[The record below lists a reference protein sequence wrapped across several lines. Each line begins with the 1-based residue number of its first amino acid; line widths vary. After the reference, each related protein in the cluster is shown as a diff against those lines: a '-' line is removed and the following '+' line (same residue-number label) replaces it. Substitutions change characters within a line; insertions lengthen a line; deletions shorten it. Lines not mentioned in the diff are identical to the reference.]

1 MYAYPGYRKLNL
13 YKRTNAPNH
22 GAIHMNHLKKT
33 SVWLPLIVA
42 LAFIAGFL
50 TSALLRSGGAP
61 SATQK
66 KFQTVMNLIKN
77 DYVDEVDLDSLLEH
91 TLPSLLTNLDPHS
104 AYIPASDLQAVNDE
118 LDGSFCGIGIQ
129 FMLNNDTITVLEV
142 IAGGPSEKV
151 GVLAGDRIIK
161 VDGKNVAGTGL
172 TNEQVL
178 KLLRGE
184 RGTKV
189 TLSVKRPSSKKTLNY
204 EVVRGD
210 IPVTSIDAAYII
222 EPGKAYIRVNK
233 FGRTTYDEFWQALND
248 MKAQGAKDYII
259 DLRGNTGGYMEIA
272 FLMANEFL
280 EKGQIIVST
289 KGRDYY
295 SSTTVTADGTGSF
308 KDARLAVLLD
318 EFSASSSEIFAGAIQ
333 DNDRGLVLG
342 RRSFGKGLIQRQSV
356 LPDSSAIRLT
366 VGRYYTPS
374 GRCIQKDYSNL
385 SAYEHDIIDRYNRG
399 EMFSEDSVK
408 LNKELSFRT
417 MHGRTVYG
425 GGGIMPD
432 IFLPNDTSG
441 ITSYYINVANAGL
454 FQKFAFDYVDE
465 HRAELSKAD
474 NLEQLLTLLPDDEIL
489 LRQFVAYCV
498 RNGIAA
504 RWYYINISH
513 DLIVNQLKAL
523 IARDAMGYN
532 AYFTISNLID
542 SNVLRAL
549 EEIDKGTADFPLRPA
564 NPQKGK

>member
-1 MYAYPGYRKLNL
+1 
-13 YKRTNAPNH
+13 
-22 GAIHMNHLKKT
+22 MNHLKKA

-42 LAFIAGFL
+42 ISFIAGFL
-50 TSALLRSGGAP
+50 TSSLLNSGSTP

-118 LDGSFCGIGIQ
+118 LDGTFCGVGIQ
-129 FMLNNDTITVLEV
+129 FMLNNDTITIIEV
-142 IAGGPSEKV
+142 IPGGPSEKV
-151 GVLAGDRIIK
+151 GLKPGDRIVK
-161 VDGKNVAGTGL
+161 VDGENVAGIGM

-178 KLLRGE
+178 KMLRGD
-184 RGTKV
+184 RGSKV
-189 TLSVKRPSSKKTLNY
+189 TLGVKRQNSKKTLSF
-204 EVVRGD
+204 EVTRGE

-222 EPGKAYIRVNK
+222 EPGKGYIKVNK
-233 FGRTTYDEFWQALND
+233 FGRTTYDEFWQALNNL
-248 MKAQGAKDYII
+248 KQEGAEDFII

-272 FLMANEFL
+272 FQMVNEFL
-280 EKGQIIVST
+280 HKGELIVST
-289 KGRDYY
+289 KGRDFYT
-295 SSTTVTADGTGSF
+295 SSTVVADGTGAF
-308 KDARLAVLLD
+308 GDARVAVLLD
-318 EFSASSSEIFAGAIQ
+318 EYSASASEIFAGAIQ
-333 DNDRGLVLG
+333 DNDRGLVIG

-385 SAYEHDIIDRYNRG
+385 SAYEHDILDRYTRG

-408 LNKELSFRT
+408 LNKELAFRT
-417 MHGRTVYG
+417 RNGRIVYG

-432 IFLPNDTSG
+432 IFVPNDTSG

-454 FQKFAFDYVDE
+454 LQKFAFAYVDE
-465 HRAELSKAD
+465 HRAVLSKAHD
-474 NLEQLLTLLPDDEIL
+474 VDALLARLPDDDTL
-489 LRQFVAYCV
+489 LRQFVGFCV
-498 RNGIAA
+498 NNGIAA

-523 IARDAMGYN
+523 IARDAIGYN
-532 AYFTISNLID
+532 AFFSIANRID
-542 SNVLRAL
+542 TNVLRAI
-549 EEIDKGTADFPLRPA
+549 EEIDKGSANFPLSPLKRR
-564 NPQKGK
+564 